1 MDVVMTFTYGLIAKM
16 YGPVDGRRHDVYM
29 WIDCQPVRT
38 SGWTSS

>member
-1 MDVVMTFTYGLIAKM
+1 MDVVMTFTCGLIAKM